1 MGNIFV
7 PSENEELLS
16 QFLRKE
22 REFSMLL
29 SFPEK
34 SDLPPLFDILNILSP
49 QNCQITFALLNIF
62 FGRNLFSKCIDSSC

>member
-34 SDLPPLFDILNILSP
+34 SDLPPLFDILNILGP
-49 QNCQITFALLNIF
+49 VPPY
-62 FGRNLFSKCIDSSC
+62 GRRT